1 MLQPGYAG
9 ARRMRGMGRHLAV
22 GCLAQ
27 RASRRHEGR
36 ERRLLGLAMAGQTNA
51 TDIVKLIASIAF
63 GSCT

>member
-1 MLQPGYAG
+1 
-9 ARRMRGMGRHLAV
+9 MRGMGRHLAV

-36 ERRLLGLAMAGQTNA
+36 ERRRLGLAMAGQTNA
-51 TDIVKLIASIAF
+51 TDIVKPIASIAF

>member
-1 MLQPGYAG
+1 
-9 ARRMRGMGRHLAV
+9 MGRHLAV
-22 GCLAQ
+22 GCLVQ

-51 TDIVKLIASIAF
+51 TDIVKPIASIAF